1 MKIGCCVFLKNSYNF
16 YSRYAIAADGL
27 DQLKVLLG
35 NSLPQD
41 LRDFD
46 NFLTISFRYFAST
59 MNLFKDSMWL
69 DQYEDG
75 THQLNTK
82 GYLEKCAS
90 TTTTSLQKPG
100 PHLKIV

>member
-1 MKIGCCVFLKNSYNF
+1 MEKKILYDCFKTYF
-16 YSRYAIAADGL
+16 FFRYANAADGL

-35 NSLPQD
+35 NSLPED

-59 MNLFKDSMWL
+59 MRLFQDPTWL

-75 THQLNTK
+75 TLHLNSK
-82 GYLEKCAS
+82 GF
-90 TTTTSLQKPG
+90 
-100 PHLKIV
+100 LKSSFYSNQTPEVLV